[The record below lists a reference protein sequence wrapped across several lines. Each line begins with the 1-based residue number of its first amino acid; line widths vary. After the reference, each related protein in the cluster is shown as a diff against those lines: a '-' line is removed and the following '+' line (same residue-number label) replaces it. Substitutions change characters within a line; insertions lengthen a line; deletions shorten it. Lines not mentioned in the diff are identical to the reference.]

1 MKELGFL
8 PFKSRDEFEV
18 LKKFLSCE
26 EFKDEYFEEEKEL
39 LQWRK
44 NTVWVS
50 LRFFEMW
57 LKGLDSGTSMQ

>member
-1 MKELGFL
+1 MKSDTIKGFL
-8 PFKSRDEFEV
+8 WAH
-18 LKKFLSCE
+18 
-26 EFKDEYFEEEKEL
+26 FEEEKEL

-57 LKGLDSGTSMQ
+57 LKGLDSETSMQ